1 MAHRIFKFAFVVALL
16 FCIATP
22 PVHAQLDGEEET
34 PEVQAQVD
42 AARNA
47 LVGAAVSFDLGDS
60 VIPDGVS
67 IDEALWEFGDG
78 TRAIG
83 ETTSHAYPQPGKYLV
98 KLTLAT
104 SAGQSEDTTEIRVFD
119 RAIVLLADSVA
130 DDSQLELAREQAAE
144 EGILLAVLKARS
156 NGPEALIEEELTQ
169 ALLAAREEVGKA
181 DLIVSWTS
189 GSVGANVLS
198 RFAQQVRQS
207 DELPVADL
215 SLASK
220 GIFVLSD
227 TPFTVLAP
235 TAQTMFDQ
243 WRPAYVMLTDPDA
256 LALLYEAETSESA
269 RVAVVESPLRY
280 RQLGTFSSRAISDLG
295 VTNFMSFGL
304 NYLVNGGVS
313 ISNIV
318 LILMIP
324 VIATILSF
332 ARQVIGLKSFG
343 IVTPAMTTLSFLV
356 LGLQV
361 GLIVFIIVF
370 LSGSITRLLLKRLQL
385 LYLPRMALVLTSASL
400 AILVMLGVGAATNV
414 TTQLSFTIFPIL
426 ILTILAEEFI
436 AVQFSQG
443 ARSALRLTG
452 WTILLSVLCYFVVSW
467 ELLRTV
473 LLAYPELVLLTIPI
487 NIGLGRFT
495 GLRLVEYVRFRDLL
509 RLGGSTIKDA

>member
-1 MAHRIFKFAFVVALL
+1 MISLSRTLGLGIALL
-16 FCIATP
+16 ATLAVTP
-22 PVHAQLDGEEET
+22 AMAQERGNAQE
-34 PEVQAQVD
+34 PRVQAQVEVVGST
-42 AARNA
+42 
-47 LVGAAVSFDLGDS
+47 LVGTTVNFDLSDS
-60 VIPDGVS
+60 TIAEEVT
-67 IDEALWEFGDG
+67 IDEVLWEFGDG
-78 TRAIG
+78 VRAIG
-83 ETTSHAYPQPGKYLV
+83 QTTSHSYTQPGSYLV
-98 KLTLAT
+98 KLTIAT
-104 SAGQSEDTTEIRVFD
+104 SEGQSEDTAGIRVFD
-119 RAIVLLADSVA
+119 SAIVLLADSTA
-130 DDSQLELAREQAAE
+130 SDNQLELAREQAATN
-144 EGILLAVLKARS
+144 GILLAVLKAKS

-181 DLIVSWTS
+181 DLIATWTS

-207 DELPVADL
+207 GELPVADL
-215 SLASK
+215 SLTTK

-235 TAQTMFDQ
+235 TAQSMFDQ
-243 WRPAYVMLTDPDA
+243 WRPAYVLLTDPDA
-256 LALLYEAETSESA
+256 LPLLFNSVEPEAA
-269 RVAVVESPLRY
+269 RLGVVESPLRY
-280 RQLGTFSSRAISDLG
+280 RQLGTFSSRTISELG

-324 VIATILSF
+324 VIATILVF
-332 ARQVIGLKSFG
+332 ARQVIGLKAFG
-343 IVTPAMTTLSFLV
+343 ILTPAMTTLSFLV

-361 GLIVFIIVF
+361 GLIVFVVVF
-370 LSGSITRLLLKRLQL
+370 LSGSLTRLLLKRLQL

-436 AVQFSQG
+436 AVQFTQG
-443 ARSALRLTG
+443 ARSALKLTA
-452 WTILLSVLCYFVVSW
+452 WTMLLSVLCYFVVSW

-473 LLAYPELVLLTIPI
+473 LLAYPELMLLTIPI
-487 NIGLGRFT
+487 NIAMGRFT
-495 GLRLVEYVRFRDLL
+495 GLRLTEYIRFRDLL
-509 RLGGSTIKDA
+509 RSRTIVKDA